1 MHTTNNYEGAVFREL
16 LCLSQVL
23 QVERQLAYS
32 FRACF
37 SQSWSDKEVRRADEL
52 NVSGSGELQW
62 ADAVTLLTIVTA
74 LKKKKTVSVGKEQ
87 KELEKDGKMQL
98 KCNLL
103 LACKGISPPMRG
115 GNVPMNSSFKGGR
128 SGLLPGSWLASSGNC
143 SRDQ

>member
-1 MHTTNNYEGAVFREL
+1 MYGACKERLAGCTHTTNNYEGAVFREL

-23 QVERQLAYS
+23 QVEMQLAYS

-52 NVSGSGELQW
+52 SVSGSGELQW

-87 KELEKDGKMQL
+87 KTGEGWKNATEM
-98 KCNLL
+98 
-103 LACKGISPPMRG
+103 
-115 GNVPMNSSFKGGR
+115 
-128 SGLLPGSWLASSGNC
+128 
-143 SRDQ
+143 